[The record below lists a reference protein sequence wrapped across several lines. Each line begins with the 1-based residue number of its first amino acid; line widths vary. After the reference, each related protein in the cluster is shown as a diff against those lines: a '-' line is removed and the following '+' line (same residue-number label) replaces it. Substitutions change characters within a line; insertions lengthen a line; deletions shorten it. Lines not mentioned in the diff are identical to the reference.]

1 MIICNT
7 KFIETTLKGLQT
19 RPRTYCVVKRRT
31 NFIFFKN
38 PVFYIQSSAKPME
51 NTMWEKQEELLK
63 KDYEHRV
70 ITHKD
75 AKQSHSH
82 GDKQGLK

>member
-1 MIICNT
+1 
-7 KFIETTLKGLQT
+7 
-19 RPRTYCVVKRRT
+19 
-31 NFIFFKN
+31 
-38 PVFYIQSSAKPME
+38 
-51 NTMWEKQEELLK
+51 MWEKQEELLK